1 MPDLPADY
9 CRPLT
14 AYPGF
19 SPAFGKNLE
28 QLKYVLSNYEMSL
41 VNLTDLGIACVCG
54 IYERINQTGQRLKN
68 IDILIAGGFKN
79 YATIIEED
87 FPINV

>member
-1 MPDLPADY
+1 VPDLPADY

-19 SPAFGKNLE
+19 SPAVGKNPE
-28 QLKYVLSNYEMSL
+28 QLKYVFSNYEMSL
-41 VNLTDLGIACVCG
+41 VHLTGFNIASVCG

-68 IDILIAGGFKN
+68 IDILIARGFKN
-79 YATIIEED
+79 YATIVEED